1 MSDKKPKMKLTSVK
15 ISPVL
20 QKEFKH
26 LSIST
31 EISLQKLVNRSLY
44 LYVTEQEFR
53 DKIYDVNIPEKY
65 QTFEEQKSI
74 DTIKE

>member
-1 MSDKKPKMKLTSVK
+1 MKLTSVK
-15 ISPVL
+15 ISPIL

-31 EISLQKLVNRSLY
+31 EISLQKLVNRAMY
-44 LYVTEQEFR
+44 LYVTEQDFR

-65 QTFEEQKSI
+65 QTFEEQKTDI
-74 DTIKE
+74 VKE

>member
-1 MSDKKPKMKLTSVK
+1 MADKKPKMKLTSVK